1 MLKINSAALIPN
13 PVGAGEN
20 LLVQV
25 KIITW
30 NTLRDGYTSDSL
42 KNSGETWESL
52 RNKAVDMDFS
62 CPDWNTVKER
72 YRTWNSLKRY
82 GMSWNDLKE
91 DR

>member
-13 PVGAGEN
+13 PVGASEN
-20 LLVQV
+20 LIVQV
-25 KIITW
+25 KIVTW
-30 NTLRDGYTSDSL
+30 NTLRDGYTLDSL

-62 CPDWNTVKER
+62 CSDWNKVKER